1 MKDET
6 EKYILQQLDDQEAQ
20 ILKQKHE
27 NLERKVISALF
38 LQ

>member
-6 EKYILQQLDDQEAQ
+6 EKYILQQLDDPKAQ

-27 NLERKVISALF
+27 NPERKVISALF
-38 LQ
+38 PQ